1 MSSDANAANSSTP
14 SKLSRQP
21 TPYAGPHLF
30 GAFEQERQLADLR
43 TMVEVER
50 TAIARLSETV
60 SAQAADIKRLKEAVD
75 KHTDNAKQQEEELD
89 KRLGRIEKMTRGH
102 APIIDD
108 LEERVEHLE
117 YIVPERDCSDDDSDR
132 VSIRSIIDVDAPADQ
147 VGQGAAEVP
156 DRALSD
162 VAEEAAPEGVA
173 AGPAPVLPAAVAEAA
188 LAVLPADTLP
198 AATVHAGTPKRCR
211 DEDSDGDVEASD
223 PPERKRRQPAQ
234 RGFQFKAGFKFAC
247 LWS

>member
-14 SKLSRQP
+14 SKLSCQP

-89 KRLGRIEKMTRGH
+89 KRLGRIEKVRG
-102 APIIDD
+102 
-108 LEERVEHLE
+108 
-117 YIVPERDCSDDDSDR
+117 
-132 VSIRSIIDVDAPADQ
+132 
-147 VGQGAAEVP
+147 VGGL
-156 DRALSD
+156 RAGL
-162 VAEEAAPEGVA
+162 
-173 AGPAPVLPAAVAEAA
+173 
-188 LAVLPADTLP
+188 
-198 AATVHAGTPKRCR
+198 H
-211 DEDSDGDVEASD
+211 
-223 PPERKRRQPAQ
+223 
-234 RGFQFKAGFKFAC
+234 
-247 LWS
+247 